1 MPTIGMTED
10 GLNVTFTTQLLMHGK
25 QVSSIIRKKG
35 ESVKKTCGESGA
47 HINISEGNCA
57 ERITTLAAHTNVI
70 FKAFAM
76 IIDKL
81 EEDIST
87 KAQLPVDPGHLEP
100 DGPC

>member
-1 MPTIGMTED
+1 MEGMTED

-81 EEDIST
+81 EEDINFRFCGLRCHCCNYSI
-87 KAQLPVDPGHLEP
+87 LPL
-100 DGPC
+100 